1 MLLAVMGTFATRP
14 YLRRCIFTSGI
25 HVDALIQAKG
35 GYRPLSVFIQKFLKS
50 INEGTSIRVLA
61 RGFGCLVDC
70 TCTEEFKSFMPILA
84 RLDKVAR
91 VACVQNGQDVTLNV
105 LMPEQVF
112 CFVPSRS
119 CTLAKSSVLQQGVV
133 TEASC
138 ELETL
143 LLVVEDAMAGVVYDK
158 EIVRP
163 VVVADKIADIAVE
176 LVLGFLSDIEFDDAG
191 VVVEAFTEQSRKLS
205 GLCLVRSDPDA
216 PPALLLIDIPR
227 RQSSV
232 HRVDPPT

>member
-1 MLLAVMGTFATRP
+1 
-14 YLRRCIFTSGI
+14 
-25 HVDALIQAKG
+25 
-35 GYRPLSVFIQKFLKS
+35 
-50 INEGTSIRVLA
+50 
-61 RGFGCLVDC
+61 
-70 TCTEEFKSFMPILA
+70 
-84 RLDKVAR
+84 
-91 VACVQNGQDVTLNV
+91 
-105 LMPEQVF
+105 
-112 CFVPSRS
+112 
-119 CTLAKSSVLQQGVV
+119 
-133 TEASC
+133 
-138 ELETL
+138 
-143 LLVVEDAMAGVVYDK
+143 MAGVVYDK